1 MHTISTFKDDL
12 FSVNPNNTTPPCLSF
27 FGASMESINPLY
39 LCLSAVCKHYSW
51 GVYLSRKRPVVGL
64 APAAAAPTKAPLDSQ
79 GPSLVLYEY

>member
-27 FGASMESINPLY
+27 SGLQWSRLTH
-39 LCLSAVCKHYSW
+39 LSAVCKHYSW
-51 GVYLSRKRPVVGL
+51 GAYLSRKRPVVGL
-64 APAAAAPTKAPLDSQ
+64 APAAAAAPTKSPLDSQ